1 MAPLLVDGRCLVG
14 RFASVRLCSV
24 SPFFSSSS
32 SSIFFLLLTS
42 VPFVGSRI
50 DTSTPFPFILLQCVC
65 VCVCVC
71 ECVCVVD
78 LMNGAVAKKKRTNPV
93 TLIS

>member
-1 MAPLLVDGRCLVG
+1 MAVVWSVVLRRFVCVQFRHFFLHLLLL
-14 RFASVRLCSV
+14 F
-24 SPFFSSSS
+24 
-32 SSIFFLLLTS
+32 FFLLLTS

-78 LMNGAVAKKKRTNPV
+78 LMNGAVAKKRRTNPV

>member
-32 SSIFFLLLTS
+32 SSIFFFAPHFRS
-42 VPFVGSRI
+42 VRWFPHRHI
-50 DTSTPFPFILLQCVC
+50 DAVSLHSSS

-78 LMNGAVAKKKRTNPV
+78 LMNGAVAKKKEQTR
-93 TLIS
+93 